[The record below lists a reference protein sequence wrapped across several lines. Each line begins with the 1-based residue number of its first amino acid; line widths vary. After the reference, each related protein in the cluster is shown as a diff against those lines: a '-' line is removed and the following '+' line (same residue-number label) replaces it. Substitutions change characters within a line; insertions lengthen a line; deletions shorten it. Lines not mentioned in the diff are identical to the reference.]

1 MEYMRRLMRNMKLF
15 LDTSKTFDKIWHE
28 RLVFKLIKN
37 GISSK
42 FLRLIKDFFGDR
54 KQRLVLNEKCSSW
67 MDVQAGVLQG
77 SILGP
82 LFFLI

>member
-15 LDTSKTFDKIWHE
+15 LDTSKTFDKMWHE
-28 RLVFKLIKN
+28 RPVFKLIKN

-42 FLRLIKDFFGDR
+42 FLRLIKDFFGYR
-54 KQRLVLNEKCSSW
+54 KQRLVLNGKCSSW